1 MINNSPAVDS
11 SKLRSTYERWR
22 WQIFVITWLAYAG
35 FYLTRKS
42 FSVAKVAI
50 SDPDGMN
57 WSKGDLAL
65 IDFSYLTA
73 YAAGQFLWGMC
84 GDKFG
89 TRVVILTG
97 MLASVVTSVL
107 MGASSYVAVF
117 GVLFCIQGF
126 CQSTG
131 WAPLSKNIGEFFSQ
145 RERGWVMGLWCTN
158 YAIGGFVGSALAGFA
173 IDYFLDWRYAFY
185 VPAAVL
191 FVIWLMFILLQ
202 RNRPE
207 DVGLPA
213 IEEYHGEKEAVI
225 DPHDKPEEELEGSW
239 KVIGEVL
246 TNKMV
251 LLLGAVY
258 FLLKPTRYL
267 ILFWS
272 PVYVSERLGTNA
284 MESGIL
290 GSMFELA
297 GPLSVLFGGFVS
309 DFVFRSKRM
318 PISIIALVGVGT
330 LLLFFNGLPATRWSL
345 GLGFFAIGFL
355 LYIPDSL
362 ISGTAAIDFGTKK
375 GASTAAGFINGC
387 GSIGAVI
394 GGTLPGWIQGFI
406 GEGENMW
413 SYIFVGLGISLFGA
427 ALLLLPQWNT
437 LPSTVDDPKQGTA
450 ADPGVG

>member
-1 MINNSPAVDS
+1 
-11 SKLRSTYERWR
+11 
-22 WQIFVITWLAYAG
+22 
-35 FYLTRKS
+35 
-42 FSVAKVAI
+42 
-50 SDPDGMN
+50 MN
-57 WSKGDLAL
+57 WSKADLAW

-73 YAAGQFLWGMC
+73 YAIGQFVWGMC

-89 TRVVILTG
+89 TRVVILAG

-158 YAIGGFVGSALAGFA
+158 YAVGGFVASALAGYA
-173 IDYFLDWRYAFY
+173 ADYFLDWRYAFY

-213 IEEYHGEKEAVI
+213 IEEYHGEKVAVI

-239 KVIGEVL
+239 KVISEVL

-258 FLLKPTRYL
+258 FLLKPTRYRGCETNIVGG
-267 ILFWS
+267 ILFSKSKLIVWVVLVN
-272 PVYVSERLGTNA
+272 PH
-284 MESGIL
+284 
-290 GSMFELA
+290 LA
-297 GPLSVLFGGFVS
+297 SWN
-309 DFVFRSKRM
+309 R
-318 PISIIALVGVGT
+318 
-330 LLLFFNGLPATRWSL
+330 
-345 GLGFFAIGFL
+345 L
-355 LYIPDSL
+355 LYKPLRNNLS
-362 ISGTAAIDFGTKK
+362 
-375 GASTAAGFINGC
+375 
-387 GSIGAVI
+387 
-394 GGTLPGWIQGFI
+394 
-406 GEGENMW
+406 
-413 SYIFVGLGISLFGA
+413 
-427 ALLLLPQWNT
+427 
-437 LPSTVDDPKQGTA
+437 
-450 ADPGVG
+450 